1 MGRSCQLTGKK
12 VQFGHNVAHS
22 NAKTNRRFL
31 PNIQR
36 VALQS
41 EALGRD
47 VTLKVS
53 TRALRTVQKKGGLD
67 AFLLQTPDA
76 RLPAEAMRLK
86 RAVEKRLGRPSRQ
99 AST

>member
-1 MGRSCQLTGKK
+1 
-12 VQFGHNVAHS
+12 VAHS
-22 NAKTNRRFL
+22 NVKTKRRFL
-31 PNIQR
+31 PNIQK

-67 AFLLQTPDA
+67 AFLLQADDGS
-76 RLPAEAMRLK
+76 LPEEALRVK
-86 RAVEKRLGRPSRQ
+86 RAIKRSLARH
-99 AST
+99 